1 MASSTHNPRFNI
13 TNPCIQ
19 TTQVPV
25 IFRPPLLKRVWSLA
39 NAYDEINL
47 LNSHHKKATG
57 KTGLMVIGF
66 KDLSKVAKH
75 LSMFGL
81 EVRLVESV
89 PL

>member
-39 NAYDEINL
+39 NAYDEIL
-47 LNSHHKKATG
+47 TFQTAAVKKALG
-57 KTGLMVIGF
+57 KTGLIVVGF
-66 KDLSKVAKH
+66 TKTVGS
-75 LSMFGL
+75 
-81 EVRLVESV
+81 
-89 PL
+89 